1 MKIFKSSRI
10 YLILFSL
17 SILAGFSLLVIGSL
31 IQIYFSQNLNI
42 LTQSISHLDT
52 QQQTEFNQSGF
63 SSNFYQSSDQASQQ
77 KLSKLELTANDHPS
91 FFDQL
96 FDSGAFYFLIGGLIS
111 LILALFFWFKFQ
123 RAVSRSNLH
132 FLNHS

>member
-63 SSNFYQSSDQASQQ
+63 SSNFYQSSDQVSQQ

-96 FDSGAFYFLIGGLIS
+96 FASGVFYFLIGGLIF

-132 FLNHS
+132 LLNHS